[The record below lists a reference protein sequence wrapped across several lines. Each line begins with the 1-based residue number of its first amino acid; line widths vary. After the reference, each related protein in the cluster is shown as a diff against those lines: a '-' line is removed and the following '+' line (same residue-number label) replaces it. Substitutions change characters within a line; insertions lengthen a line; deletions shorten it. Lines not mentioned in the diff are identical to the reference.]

1 MVAPDK
7 AEPSDHPSALLK
19 EHYLPPPLGIPYLI
33 VGTSDP
39 QCHFA
44 RDDWAA
50 KILPRLG
57 I

>member
-44 RDDWAA
+44 RDD
-50 KILPRLG
+50 
-57 I
+57 